1 MTDTADHTY
10 TNKQTYKKKEQ
21 ACLIIVYLA
30 IAQPFKVNP
39 AKRKPC

>member
-1 MTDTADHTY
+1 MAGTADHTY

-21 ACLIIVYLA
+21 ACVIIVYLA

-39 AKRKPC
+39 GKPKPY